1 MRSKEYMIEFPKL
14 RAGANQFEFKVDEKF
29 LSDYEYSPVKQ
40 ADVDIKLNLFKTE
53 NMLDLD
59 FILSGSANVVCDT
72 CLAAVDMPISHE
84 FKLVIK
90 FSDSENLADDEI
102 IYLNRGEHE
111 YDLKQYLYESFVV
124 AIPTKKGCDEVPEPK
139 PCNKDVLA
147 KIGLITHVDETDEE
161 NGEKDT
167 DPRWDK
173 LKNIFNNN

>member
-1 MRSKEYMIEFPKL
+1 MIEFPKL

-40 ADVDIKLNLFKTE
+40 ADVNIKLNLFKTE

-59 FILSGSANVVCDT
+59 FMLSGTANVVCDT
-72 CLAAVDMPISHE
+72 CLAAVDMPISLK

-111 YDLKQYLYESFVV
+111 YDLKQFLYESLIV
-124 AIPTKKGCDEVPEPK
+124 AIPSKKSCDEVPEPK

-147 KIGLITHVDETDEE
+147 KIGLVTNVEE
-161 NGEKDT
+161 AEEESGEKDT

-173 LKNIFNNN
+173 LKDIFNNN

>member
-1 MRSKEYMIEFPKL
+1 MIEFPKL
-14 RAGANQFEFKVDEKF
+14 RACTNQFEFKVDEKF
-29 LSDYEYSPVKQ
+29 LSEYEYSPVKQ
-40 ADVDIKLNLFKTE
+40 ADITILLNLFKTD

-59 FILSGSANVVCDT
+59 FSLSGTANVVCDT

-111 YDLKQYLYESFVV
+111 YDLRQFLYESFVI

-139 PCNKDVLA
+139 SCNKDVLA
-147 KIGLITHVDETDEE
+147 KIGLITDIEETEE
-161 NGEKDT
+161 ESGEKDT

-173 LKNIFNNN
+173 LKDIFNNN

>member
-1 MRSKEYMIEFPKL
+1 MIEFPKL

-59 FILSGSANVVCDT
+59 FMLSGTANVVCDT
-72 CLAAVDMPISHE
+72 CLAAVDMPISLI

-111 YDLKQYLYESFVV
+111 YDLKQFLYESLIV
-124 AIPTKKGCDEVPEPK
+124 AIPSKKSCDEVPEPK

-147 KIGLITHVDETDEE
+147 KIGLVTNVEE
-161 NGEKDT
+161 AEEESGEKDT

-173 LKNIFNNN
+173 LKDIFNNN

>member
-1 MRSKEYMIEFPKL
+1 MIEFPKL

-40 ADVDIKLNLFKTE
+40 ADANIKLNLFKTE

-59 FILSGSANVVCDT
+59 FMLSGTANVVCDT
-72 CLAAVDMPISHE
+72 CLAAVDMPISLE

-111 YDLKQYLYESFVV
+111 YDLKQFLYESLIV
-124 AIPTKKGCDEVPEPK
+124 AIPSKKSCDEVPEPK

-147 KIGLITHVDETDEE
+147 KIGLVTNVEE
-161 NGEKDT
+161 AEEESGEKDT

-173 LKNIFNNN
+173 LKDIFNNN

>member
-1 MRSKEYMIEFPKL
+1 MIEFPKL

-40 ADVDIKLNLFKTE
+40 ADVYIKLNLFKTE

-59 FILSGSANVVCDT
+59 FMLSGTANVVCDT
-72 CLAAVDMPISHE
+72 CLAAVDMPISLI

-111 YDLKQYLYESFVV
+111 YDLKQFLYESLIV
-124 AIPTKKGCDEVPEPK
+124 AIPSKKSCDEVPEPK

-147 KIGLITHVDETDEE
+147 KIGLVTNVEE
-161 NGEKDT
+161 AEEESGEKDT

-173 LKNIFNNN
+173 LKDIFNNN

>member
-1 MRSKEYMIEFPKL
+1 MIEFPKL

-40 ADVDIKLNLFKTE
+40 ADVYIKLNLFKTE

-59 FILSGSANVVCDT
+59 FMLSGTANVVCDT
-72 CLAAVDMPISHE
+72 CLAAVDMPISLE

-111 YDLKQYLYESFVV
+111 YDLKQFLYESLIV
-124 AIPTKKGCDEVPEPK
+124 AIPSKKSCDEVPEPK

-147 KIGLITHVDETDEE
+147 KIGLVTNVEE
-161 NGEKDT
+161 AEEESGEKDT

-173 LKNIFNNN
+173 LKDIFNNN